1 MSKHR
6 EAMAESIVNWRRG
19 SSNSGHL
26 FSAVLPPRSSP
37 PLFNVA
43 LDLASAQHM
52 SQYNVCSLSKPCFRF
67 LYRGQSRLIS
77 GHQKKRRIKIK
88 RVAALRVTVF
98 HSHEHYIYFFF
109 LRSELLKSWVTQRAW
124 SLGHRGLSE
133 SLITV
138 PRLLRVIK
146 SKRCSEINICNKHI
160 HTPVF

>member
-98 HSHEHYIYFFF
+98 HSHEHYIYIFF
-109 LRSELLKSWVTQRAW
+109 SEIWTLEVVSYTKSLVTWSQRAFRELDHCTP
-124 SLGHRGLSE
+124 SFKSDK
-133 SLITV
+133 IKTV
-138 PRLLRVIK
+138 QW
-146 SKRCSEINICNKHI
+146 N
-160 HTPVF
+160 

>member
-43 LDLASAQHM
+43 LDLASARCT

-77 GHQKKRRIKIK
+77 GHQKKRRRKIK
-88 RVAALRVTVF
+88 RVPALRVTVF
-98 HSHEHYIYFFF
+98 QNHEHYIYIF
-109 LRSELLKSWVTQRAW
+109 SELWTCDESIIQVVSHTKSLVTW
-124 SLGHRGLSE
+124 SQSAFRELGHCTPSFK
-133 SLITV
+133 SDKIKTV
-138 PRLLRVIK
+138 QDRK
-146 SKRCSEINICNKHI
+146 WN
-160 HTPVF
+160 

>member
-43 LDLASAQHM
+43 LDLASARCT

-77 GHQKKRRIKIK
+77 GHQKKRKRKIK

-98 HSHEHYIYFFF
+98 QNHEHYIYIFWA
-109 LRSELLKSWVTQRAW
+109 LNLWWIYHPSRESHKELGHLVTERFQRAW
-124 SLGHRGLSE
+124 SLY
-133 SLITV
+133 
-138 PRLLRVIK
+138 
-146 SKRCSEINICNKHI
+146 
-160 HTPVF
+160 PVF